1 MSPERTIRDENM
13 GSSLAKINVHL
24 IFHIKTSSV
33 KIQKKDLSL
42 VFGYT
47 GGIITNI
54 GGVSMVVGGCCDHV
68 HILASLPKTMS
79 LADFVRV
86 IKSSSSKWIKTIGA
100 NYKMFSWQ
108 DGYGAFSVSPTL
120 LEKTMKYICFQ
131 EEHHNKQSIREEYK
145 TFLDVYQIEYDDRYI
160 LND

>member
-1 MSPERTIRDENM
+1 
-13 GSSLAKINVHL
+13 
-24 IFHIKTSSV
+24 
-33 KIQKKDLSL
+33 
-42 VFGYT
+42 
-47 GGIITNI
+47 
-54 GGVSMVVGGCCDHV
+54 
-68 HILASLPKTMS
+68 MS

-120 LEKTMKYICFQ
+120 LEKTVKYICSQ